1 MLFLLYDVVAE
12 ILIGSKAASFPVN
25 YRLVEVGARAGDGHH
40 VREPYVLGQW
50 PKKLNKERVRNMD

>member
-40 VREPYVLGQW
+40 VREPYVLG
-50 PKKLNKERVRNMD
+50 L